1 MSTITRH
8 VQVESFRGTIKV
20 IGDRDLVTEFKEK
33 VDGALFGIVSAGY
46 GSVMMLKITL
56 RQQPKPGQ
64 HAFEYELPKMQ
75 IIHILEDE
83 GFKVVVSLSKV
94 IFQNF
99 FEIFQ
104 KSVLDILDIVVSEY
118 VVRLM
123 KFSLNMFEKCV

>member
-1 MSTITRH
+1 MHH
-8 VQVESFRGTIKV
+8 VLSLQCFPLIH
-20 IGDRDLVTEFKEK
+20 
-33 VDGALFGIVSAGY
+33 LF
-46 GSVMMLKITL
+46 
-56 RQQPKPGQ
+56 
-64 HAFEYELPKMQ
+64 
-75 IIHILEDE
+75 D

-123 KFSLNMFEKCV
+123 KFSLNIFEKCV

>member
-64 HAFEYELPKMQ
+64 HAFEYELPKME

-83 GFKVVVSLSKV
+83 GFKIISTMFDAETKIQRIMMYKETSAM
-94 IFQNF
+94 NN
-99 FEIFQ
+99 Q
-104 KSVLDILDIVVSEY
+104 K
-118 VVRLM
+118 
-123 KFSLNMFEKCV
+123 